1 MPADIAS
8 IEGIRKL
15 VEGVEKALE
24 GGEGVDVLFA
34 NAGATWG
41 EFFVTSFR

>member
-8 IEGIRKL
+8 IEGIKEL
-15 VEGVEKALE
+15 VKGVERGLE
-24 GGEGVDVLFA
+24 SGEGVDVLFA

-41 EFFVTSFR
+41 